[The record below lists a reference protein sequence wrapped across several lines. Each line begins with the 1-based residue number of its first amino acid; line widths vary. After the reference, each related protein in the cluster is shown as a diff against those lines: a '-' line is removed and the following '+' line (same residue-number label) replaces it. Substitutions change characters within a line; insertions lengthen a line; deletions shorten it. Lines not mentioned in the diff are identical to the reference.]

1 MFFIHSTS
9 LQHIQEIGCTESYTR
24 AEFLVM
30 SEKNRSQIFLNPLFK
45 MNEVLEKKRGSLPC
59 LGPLAML
66 VVELG
71 SFLTNFLVV
80 QLVVQHLVN
89 STKLSFPFV
98 LLFCFLDAEYDLHY
112 QISESL
118 NLHYY
123 SSLTL
128 FSAVLP
134 FLKII
139 KNITKA

>member
-71 SFLTNFLVV
+71 SFLTSFL
-80 QLVVQHLVN
+80 LVQHSVN

-123 SSLTL
+123 SSLT

-139 KNITKA
+139 KHITTA